1 MIHIA
6 TWISNLMVL
15 GVSLLFIAVS
25 LFVLW
30 VISSDVINKWLGRWK
45 YKR

>member
-15 GVSLLFIAVS
+15 GVSLIFIAVS
-25 LFVLW
+25 LFIIWVL
-30 VISSDVINKWLGRWK
+30 VSGTIS
-45 YKR
+45 KRYDKR

>member
-25 LFVLW
+25 LFIIW
-30 VISSDVINKWLGRWK
+30 VVMGEIISKW
-45 YKR
+45 YDKR

>member
-15 GVSLLFIAVS
+15 GVSLVFIAVS
-25 LFVLW
+25 LFIIW
-30 VISSDVINKWLGRWK
+30 VVMGEIIDSWY